1 LFTAG
6 LVVVMHF
13 AILRHDGRSGLVAGI
28 RDASKLGAI
37 GYLVIRTGRG
47 WRGAKPP
54 EPSARRATE

>member
-1 LFTAG
+1 
-6 LVVVMHF
+6 MHF